1 MYTVTENSVSYKQKY
16 DLETQVEKQNLSTTK
31 LGLFLLAPGSEFS
44 PSNETRN
51 TGNLLKNKYIF

>member
-1 MYTVTENSVSYKQKY
+1 M

-31 LGLFLLAPGSEFS
+31 SGLFLLAPGSEFS

-51 TGNLLKNKYIF
+51 TGNLLKNKYIL